1 MAHSALHLGG
11 LRARRLPD
19 VQYQVVPV
27 LGEPGGSHPD
37 LAQASPWTDPVTC
50 GTGTTAGFDMW
61 FTRGIVG

>member
-1 MAHSALHLGG
+1 
-11 LRARRLPD
+11 